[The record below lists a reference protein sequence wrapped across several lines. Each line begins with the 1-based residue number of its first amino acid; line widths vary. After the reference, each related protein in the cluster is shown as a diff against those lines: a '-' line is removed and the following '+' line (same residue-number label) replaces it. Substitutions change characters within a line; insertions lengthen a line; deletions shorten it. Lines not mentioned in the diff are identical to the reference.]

1 MAMTLDGIFT
11 MNLIFLNRFFYP
23 DHSATSQM
31 LSDLVFGLR
40 KRGHYIRVIASR
52 QRYDAP
58 GERLPAR
65 ETVGGIEVFRVW
77 TSRFGRDKLIGRAVD
92 YATFYVSAA
101 LTLWRLARAGDIVI
115 AKTDPPMLSVVG
127 ASITRWRGARLVNWL
142 QDLFPEVAENLG
154 LDRCQLPG
162 FVYGALRVLRNW
174 SLRAAAMN
182 VAIGDRP
189 AERLTALGVAPD
201 RASIIQN
208 WANGGLI
215 EPIAPADNALR
226 REWELN
232 GKFVVEYSGN
242 LGRAHDYRSLLD
254 AIMRLEGVP
263 PEAPEILWLFVGG
276 GALHGAFA
284 RELRARGL
292 KSVLFKPYQPLGL
305 LAQSL
310 SVADVHLVCLRPE
323 LEGLIVPSKFYG
335 IAAAGRPTIFV
346 GDRDGEIARIV
357 RRRDLGFAVNQGDGA
372 ELAARVLALACDP
385 DLCREI
391 GARARKVCEDEFETQ
406 IAIDRWVSLLAK
418 LPV

>member
-1 MAMTLDGIFT
+1 MT
-11 MNLIFLNRFFYP
+11 LIFLNRYFHP
-23 DHSATSQM
+23 DYSATSQM
-31 LSDLVFGLR
+31 LSDMAFGLS
-40 KRGHYIRVIASR
+40 KRGHDVCVITSR

-58 GERLPAR
+58 GECLSAR
-65 ETVGGIEVFRVW
+65 ETVGGVEVFRVW
-77 TSRFGRDKLIGRAVD
+77 TSRFGRGKLIGRAVD

-115 AKTDPPMLSVVG
+115 AKTDPPMLSVVV
-127 ASITRWRGARLVNWL
+127 APIARWRGARLVNWL
-142 QDLFPEVAENLG
+142 QDLFPEVAETMC
-154 LDRCQLPG
+154 LDRRQLPG

-182 VAIGDRP
+182 VSIGDRM

-208 WANGGLI
+208 WADGGLI
-215 EPIAPADNALR
+215 ESVAPADNALR
-226 REWELN
+226 REWGLD
-232 GKFVVEYSGN
+232 GKFVVGYSGN
-242 LGRAHDYRSLLD
+242 LGRAHDYRTLLD
-254 AIMRLEGVP
+254 AIMRLEGAP
-263 PEAPEILWLFVGG
+263 PEAPEILWLFIGG
-276 GALHGAFA
+276 GVLHGAFA
-284 RELRARGL
+284 SELRARGL
-292 KSVLFKPYQPLGL
+292 KSVLFKPYQPRGL

-310 SVADVHLVCLRPE
+310 SAADVHLVCLRPE

-372 ELAARVLALACDP
+372 ELAARVLALARDP

-391 GARARKVCEDEFETQ
+391 GARARNVCEDEYEKQ
-406 IAIDRWVSLLAK
+406 IAIDRWESLLAK